1 MNVAGL
7 ARAAG
12 VSPHTIRYYS
22 GIGLLRARRRPG
34 THYRVFEE
42 ADVRRLAFIRS
53 ARRLGFSLKE
63 IGTIL
68 ETSQHG
74 RTPCPVVRTI
84 MQRRIPVAARAL
96 SAMASMQRRM
106 EAAMRMWRR
115 MPDGVPDGDSI
126 CRLIEAA
133 EERIP

>member
-1 MNVAGL
+1 MNVADL

-12 VSPHTIRYYS
+12 VSPHTVRYYS
-22 GIGLLRARRRPG
+22 GIGLLRARRRPDSQ
-34 THYRVFEE
+34 YRVFEE
-42 ADVRRLAFIRS
+42 GDVRRLAFIRS

-68 ETSQHG
+68 DMSRHG

-84 MQRRIPVAARAL
+84 MHRRIPVAARAL
-96 SAMASMQRRM
+96 RTMASMQRRM